1 MRKPESAFLKLA
13 TIPESEIL
21 KIVESRHHDPFQVL
35 GRHALTDPKGRVQKA
50 KWVVRVFLP
59 DAQSVAV
66 LRDKKQ
72 VLQLDLIH
80 KAGFFEGTTKEKQ
93 LPDTQYQL
101 LVKYADGTEERIND
115 PYTRLPIISEY
126 DLYLWGQGTHYQ
138 IYEKLGSHPLTVD
151 GVEGYHFAVWA
162 PSATRVSVVGEFNFW
177 DGRRH
182 QMRVLG
188 GSGIWELFIPNLPT
202 DTLYKFEIRTR
213 TGAIILKTDPFAN
226 RTELRPN
233 TASITTRINDYKW
246 SDADWLVQRGKLP
259 SNRDCRQS
267 VYEVHL
273 GSWRRDGSGNYLSY
287 EELAHQLVDHCKDL
301 GFSHIEL
308 LPVNEHPFDAS
319 WGYQVTGYYAPTSRF
334 GRPEAFMYFVDYC
347 HQNGIGV
354 ILDWVPAHFP
364 KDTFALSNFD
374 GTALF
379 EHEDPRQGEHPDW
392 GTKIFN
398 YDRNEVRNFLVAS
411 AHFWLEKYH
420 IDGIRVDAVASML
433 YLDYSREA
441 GEWIPNKYGGREN
454 LSAIL
459 FIRQFNESV
468 YERFPGIV
476 TIAEE
481 STAWPG
487 VSKPVYAGGLGFG
500 MKWNMGWMH
509 DMLAYFSHDP
519 VHRKFH
525 HNNLT
530 FGLMYAFNENFVL
543 PLSHDEVVH
552 GKKSLLAKMPGSYE
566 QQFSNLRLLYGLMW
580 TYPGKKL
587 LFMGSEFGQ
596 WNEWNADQSLDWNLL
611 AFPIHQGLQLWV
623 KSLNHLMNAEPALQS
638 TDFNA
643 DGFEWIDFHDV
654 ENSVIS
660 YRRKVEKNAD
670 QTIIAI
676 FNFTPVLR
684 EHYGIKVNAVGEY
697 RVVLNSDSSEF
708 GGAGQGSSGVLASST
723 FDSGDIYLHVT
734 LPPTGCLLIKRI
746 AE

>member
-1 MRKPESAFLKLA
+1 MRKPEAAFLKPA
-13 TIPESEIL
+13 TIPEAEIL
-21 KIVESRHHDPFQVL
+21 KIVESRHHDPFQIL
-35 GRHALTDPKGRVQKA
+35 GRHALTEPKDRSSKT

-59 DAQSVAV
+59 DARSVTIIKAGKEV
-66 LRDKKQ
+66 LD
-72 VLQLDLIH
+72 LELIH
-80 KAGFFEGTTKEKQ
+80 KAGFFEGITTEKK

-101 LVKYADGTEERIND
+101 LVHYADGAEERIND
-115 PYTRLPIISEY
+115 PYTRLPIISDY

-138 IYEKLGSHPLTVD
+138 IYEKLGSHPLTVE

-162 PSATRVSVVGEFNFW
+162 PSATRVSVVGAFNFW

-188 GSGIWELFIPNLPT
+188 GSGVWELFIPNLPT
-202 DTLYKFEIRTR
+202 DTLYKFEIRAQN
-213 TGAIILKTDPFAN
+213 GDLILKSDPFAN

-233 TASITTRINDYKW
+233 TASITTRINDYAW
-246 SDADWLVQRGKLP
+246 SDADWLDQRTNLP
-259 SNRDCRQS
+259 ANRDNRLS
-267 VYEVHL
+267 IYEVHL
-273 GSWRRDGSGNYLSY
+273 GSWRRAANGKYLSY
-287 EELAHQLVDHCKDL
+287 KELAHQLVDHCNNL

-334 GRPEAFMYFVDYC
+334 GSPEDFMYFVDYC

-364 KDTFALSNFD
+364 KDAFALSNFD
-374 GTALF
+374 GSALF

-398 YDRNEVRNFLVAS
+398 YERNEVRNFLVAS

-454 LSAIL
+454 LAAIQFL
-459 FIRQFNESV
+459 RQFNESV
-468 YERFPGIV
+468 YARFPGIV

-509 DMLAYFSHDP
+509 DILIYFSHDP
-519 VHRKFH
+519 IHRKFH

-552 GKKSLLAKMPGSYE
+552 GKKSLLAKMPGNYE
-566 QQFSNLRLLYGLMW
+566 QQFSNLRSLYGLMW

-611 AFPIHQGLQLWV
+611 EFPIHQGLQRWV
-623 KSLNHLMNAEPALQS
+623 KSLNQLINSEPALQS
-638 TDFNA
+638 TDFNSQ
-643 DGFEWIDFHDV
+643 GFEWVDFHDV

-660 YRRKVEKNAD
+660 YRRQVENSD
-670 QTIIAI
+670 QPVITI
-676 FNFTPVLR
+676 FNFTPVTR
-684 EHYGIKVNAVGEY
+684 QDYGIKVNAAGDYLVL
-697 RVVLNSDSSEF
+697 LNSDSSDF
-708 GGAGQGSSGVLASST
+708 GGTGQGSSGKISSHI
-723 FDSGDIYLHVT
+723 FESGDVYLNLT
-734 LPPTGCLLIKRI
+734 LPPIGCLVLKRI
-746 AE
+746 SH